1 MNDTWG
7 FKSYDHNWK
16 PTQVLVRN
24 LIDCASKGGNYL
36 LNVGPTS
43 EGLIPEPSLQR
54 LGEVGAWM
62 KVNGEAI
69 YSTTA
74 SPFKKLAWGRCTQK
88 PGKLFLHVFDW
99 PRNGQLDVPLVSRV
113 RKAYLLAKPGETL
126 AVTDREEGKR
136 ISVPSAPP
144 SPYAGV
150 VVCEIDGP
158 PMVVVSRIRQETNGA
173 LTLRAADAD
182 IIGHLLKTETK
193 GSGEPNLGYW
203 IDAKDYATWPVTIT
217 RAGDYIVEA
226 TYACAPGAEGSVVSM
241 QIGDDEHSATVPAT
255 LGWDDFVTAQVGRVQ
270 IRATGP
276 VDITL
281 KAREMPRGAVVNLR
295 SIVLLPAK

>member
-1 MNDTWG
+1 
-7 FKSYDHNWK
+7 
-16 PTQVLVRN
+16 VLVRN
-24 LIDCASKGGNYL
+24 LIDCASKGGKHL

-54 LGEVGAWM
+54 LREVGAWM

-69 YSTTA
+69 YATTA
-74 SPFKKLAWGRCTQK
+74 SPFKKLAWGRCTQRA
-88 PGKLFLHVFDW
+88 GKLYLHVFDW
-99 PRNGQLDVPLVSRV
+99 PRNGQLDLPLVSRV

-158 PMVVVSRIRQETNGA
+158 PTVVVPRIRQEADDA
-173 LTLRAADAD
+173 LTLGAADAD
-182 IIGHLLKTETK
+182 IIGHSLKIETK

-203 IDAKDYATWPVTIT
+203 VDAKDYATWPVTIT
-217 RAGDYIVEA
+217 RAGDHIVQA
-226 TYACAPGAEGSVVSM
+226 THACAPGAEGSVVCLR
-241 QIGDDEHSATVPAT
+241 IGDDAHSATVPAT
-255 LGWDDFVTAQVGRVQ
+255 QGWDDFVTAQAGRVQ

-281 KAREMPRGAVVNLR
+281 KATEMPRGAVVNLR
-295 SIVLLPAK
+295 SIVFRPAK